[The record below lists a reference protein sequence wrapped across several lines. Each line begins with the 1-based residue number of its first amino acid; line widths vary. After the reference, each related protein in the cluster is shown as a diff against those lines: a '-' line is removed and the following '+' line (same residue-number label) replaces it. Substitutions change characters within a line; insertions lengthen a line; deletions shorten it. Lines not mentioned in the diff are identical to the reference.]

1 MQMTQ
6 EQEGRPQQ
14 AAPRSD
20 GGDAVQIDE
29 GRVRELQ
36 QAILRLVDEADGTS
50 QNERA
55 IAIAEALLTREMFT
69 EGWCTA
75 CQATTEGM
83 CADHDRST
91 DLIDDVRRHLY
102 SRVGVTDIQT

>member
-1 MQMTQ
+1 MKMTQ
-6 EQEGRPQQ
+6 EQEGPGQDGYGNFPEPSPPQ
-14 AAPRSD
+14 
-20 GGDAVQIDE
+20 VDE

-50 QNERA
+50 ENERA